1 MGIVVFGSVFLDIKG
16 YPIENY
22 IPGGRNAGRVE
33 YVHGG
38 VCRNIAE
45 DIANLEL
52 RPTLVSLVDRSGMGD
67 EVLRRLEE
75 HKVNIRYM
83 RRSEDGMGTWLAVFN
98 NSNDVCASI
107 SKRPDLSPIRDIL
120 ADSGD
125 EIFRDAD
132 SVLLELDMDHAIVK
146 DIFRLAEEY
155 GKPVFA
161 AVSNIRIAMG
171 RRDFL
176 QRLNCFVCNLEEAG
190 ILFARD
196 LSDIPPMTL
205 AQDLAGYIQD
215 ARIRSMVITL
225 GADGAVWA
233 DADGQFGYTASQPVP
248 VIDTTGAGDA
258 FFAGVSVGLT
268 YGKSLRESCDI
279 GTRLASSVVGTLSST
294 CPRFLPDEFG
304 LDIPDAR

>member
-1 MGIVVFGSVFLDIKG
+1 MILKH
-16 YPIENY
+16 
-22 IPGGRNAGRVE
+22 RV
-33 YVHGG
+33 
-38 VCRNIAE
+38 CINIADSNGARE
-45 DIANLEL
+45 PVIRGETISLRTRLLNWLLGGKEEVLVL
-52 RPTLVSLVDRSGMGD
+52 RPGRS
-67 EVLRRLEE
+67 VTS
-75 HKVNIRYM
+75 V
-83 RRSEDGMGTWLAVFN
+83 
-98 NSNDVCASI
+98 
-107 SKRPDLSPIRDIL
+107 
-120 ADSGD
+120 